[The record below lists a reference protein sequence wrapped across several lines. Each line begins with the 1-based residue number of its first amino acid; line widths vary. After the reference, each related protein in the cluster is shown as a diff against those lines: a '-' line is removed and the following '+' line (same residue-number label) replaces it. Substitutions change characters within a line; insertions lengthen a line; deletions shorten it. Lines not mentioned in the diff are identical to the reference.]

1 VSARSGSEPPGPP
14 GPGGA
19 PSPPGTPA
27 KAPSRETFTSRLGVL
42 ATMIGVAVGLGNVWR
57 FPYMVGR
64 HGGAAFVLLY
74 VVLAAVVGVPGVMA
88 EWSLGR
94 ATRRG
99 PLGAFEKAGLPGGR
113 IVGWLLFFVVLT
125 ALGYYTNAIGWVACY
140 ALGQLL
146 VPLGGQLDPA
156 AILPPASGFSG
167 RAFALQFLFTAIL
180 LLAQGAVIRK
190 GLRAGIEKASRVLT
204 PLVFLSLLVL
214 LARSLTL
221 PGAGAGLRW
230 YLAFHPS
237 DITPSVVVAALGQV
251 VFSLALGGTMMV
263 VYGSYLGGSERL
275 KGDAALTV
283 LGDTAAGLLAGLAIF
298 PAVFALGL
306 EPGSGPGLLFDTLP
320 RVFAGIPAGWV
331 FGILFFGGLLGAAF
345 LSGIA
350 AFEVL
355 AAGLGDAVGMSRQGA
370 VTLLLGACM
379 LLALPPMVNLRLFVP
394 WDLTFGSGGQTVGAL
409 LAAITVAWAMRRGV
423 LLEQIGG
430 AEPGRLDR
438 FLAGW
443 LRWVLPSAILAAGI
457 WWLLSDVLGVAART

>member
-1 VSARSGSEPPGPP
+1 LSAEEPERSGAASAGPT
-14 GPGGA
+14 A
-19 PSPPGTPA
+19 
-27 KAPSRETFTSRLGVL
+27 RETFASRLGML

-74 VVLAAVVGVPGVMA
+74 LVLAAAVGVPGVMA

-99 PLGAFEKAGLPGGR
+99 PLGAFERAGLPGGR
-113 IVGWLLFFVVLT
+113 PVGWLLFFVVLT
-125 ALGYYTNAIGWVACY
+125 ALGYYTNAIGWVAYY

-146 VPLGGQLDPA
+146 VPLGRPVDA
-156 AILPPASGFSG
+156 SAILPPPSGFSG
-167 RAFALQFLFTAIL
+167 RAFALQVLFTALL
-180 LLAQGAVIRK
+180 LLAQGAVIRR
-190 GLRAGIEKASRVLT
+190 GLRSGIEKASRVLT
-204 PLVFLSLLVL
+204 PLVFVSLLVL
-214 LARSLTL
+214 LVRSLTL

-237 DITPSVVVAALGQV
+237 DVTPSVVVAALGQV

-263 VYGSYLGGSERL
+263 VYGSYLGEGEEL
-275 KGDAALTV
+275 KADAALTV
-283 LGDTAAGLLAGLAIF
+283 LGDTAAGFLAGLAIF

-320 RVFAGIPAGWV
+320 RVFAGIPAGWI
-331 FGILFFGGLLGAAF
+331 FGVLFFGGLLGAAF

-355 AAGLGDAVGMSRQGA
+355 AAGLGDALGMPRRRA
-370 VTLLLGACM
+370 VPLVLGACM
-379 LLALPPMVNLRLFVP
+379 LLALPPMVNLKVFVP

-409 LAAITVAWAMRRGV
+409 LAALTVGWVMRRGV

-430 AEPGRLDR
+430 EEPGRLDR
-438 FLAGW
+438 FLVAW
-443 LRWVLPSAILAAGI
+443 LRWVLPAAILAAGA
-457 WWLLSDVLGVAART
+457 WWVASDVLGATGG